1 MSAKKYMTAVAAAAL
16 IAVAVSACG
25 GGPMT
30 DVDPPV
36 DGPEYVDVDLSR
48 VTPGFMAG
56 AATLEIEAGDSVVH
70 GDIAFTCAAGGDD
83 CAVSVTVDDD
93 GILRA
98 ESTGGTVT
106 VMNSD
111 DYDRRVSIREAV
123 SDIIEESS
131 RANSPFFSLSSG
143 SGSAHLQW
151 SQTDDDIY
159 YNFGV
164 PWRDDNG
171 GLNFSMSLGG
181 EELPDDSPIGYHGRS
196 ISGTPDDLVQDHGLG
211 QNSQIDWHMFSTTND
226 YDGAGTLEVQFV
238 TDVGASEDPGQT
250 WVGYGE
256 GAAGRTILLDDIPSL
271 RAAHDWQGLTIGA
284 GETLAGSLDG
294 VAGDYSCY
302 GGQDCGLEIEPG
314 GPNTGYY
321 PSSGTVVFTPS
332 DGSSPEMFSA
342 TASAPVAVVD
352 YLAFGTWQYVP
363 EDVEDTDSFQFGVF
377 AGGGDLFD
385 ATNGAALTGT
395 ATYVGDAIGMY
406 SSRVYSDYLDD
417 TPLPSTRSAPIAQTS
432 PVPFPI
438 TGSFTADVTL
448 TADFDMSVLGG
459 QVHGIT
465 YDDGGSLA
473 DIYLQET
480 AIGDVGMFGAI
491 GSASDTASGRG
502 YLNGEWSAAFFGN
515 DPTDPTA
522 HPTGVAGT
530 FGVATANEFEG
541 YGLVGAFGAHRQ

>member
-1 MSAKKYMTAVAAAAL
+1 MTVPVNKYMIAFAAAVL

-25 GGPMT
+25 GGGG
-30 DVDPPV
+30 PPV
-36 DGPEYVDVDLSR
+36 NGPMPSDVDLSR

-56 AATLEIEAGDSVVH
+56 AGTVTVEAGQSEVH
-70 GDIAFTCAAGGDD
+70 GDIEFSCAAGGRD
-83 CAVSVTVDDD
+83 CEVMLTVDDD

-106 VMNSD
+106 AMNSD
-111 DYDRRVSIREAV
+111 DYDRRVSIREAIAG
-123 SDIIEESS
+123 IIEESS
-131 RANSPFFSLSSG
+131 GGMSLGSSRESG

-151 SQTDDDIY
+151 SQTDEFIY
-159 YNFGV
+159 SFGV
-164 PWRDDNG
+164 PWRDNNG

-271 RAAHDWQGLTIGA
+271 RAGHDWQGLTIGA

-314 GPNTGYY
+314 GANTGYY

-363 EDVEDTDSFQFGVF
+363 EYVEDTDSFQFGVF
-377 AGGGDLFD
+377 AGGGDPFD

-406 SSRVYSDYLDD
+406 SSRVYSDYLDG
-417 TPLPSTRSAPIAQTS
+417 TSLPSTRSAPIAQTS
-432 PVPFPI
+432 PAPFPI
-438 TGSFTADVTL
+438 AGSFTADVTL
-448 TADFDMSVLGG
+448 TADFDMTALSGR
-459 QVHGIT
+459 VHGIT
-465 YDDGGSLA
+465 YDNGGSHA
-473 DIYLQET
+473 DIYLLET
-480 AIGDVGMFGAI
+480 SIDHVGMFGAT
-491 GSASDTASGRG
+491 GAASDTASGGG
-502 YLNGEWSAAFFGN
+502 YLNGLWSAAFFGN
-515 DPTDPTA
+515 DPNDPTA

-530 FGVATANEFEG
+530 FGVATADRFEG